1 MKLKLS
7 SRTIW
12 GISLPIILAGANE
25 TLVEVTD
32 TIFLARFGMVE
43 LGAVALAATIYE
55 VVSFFAFGL
64 GDGIQIICA
73 RRAGQASERGIGEA
87 FNHGTA
93 LLLAT
98 SLVLFLFIKFA
109 SPPLTA
115 WILESSDVRA
125 AVDAFLG
132 VIAFAVFF
140 HSLNMAYSALYVG
153 IARTRILIGATAALA
168 LTNIVLDY
176 VLIFGNLGFPRL
188 GIRGAAYASLM
199 AEVVTFLFFTSYA
212 LLKGDVKRFGLFR
225 VRSPDFRLGKILL
238 RVSWPVALEVLVGTA
253 RWFLFFVIVERLGEG
268 PLAGANVVYSIYAV
282 FLLPIDGFSD
292 TTTTLVSNL
301 LGQEEAPRIG
311 AVVRRTMAWA
321 LVLVLPFLTV
331 ALAVPELPLALFT
344 SDPLV
349 LAGAGASLRVVGL
362 AILIVI
368 PAEMVFSAVAG
379 TGDTRT
385 TLLIEVALSGTVLLY
400 VYVGAMILAFPLALI
415 WIGEIVGW
423 LVCFL
428 LSLLW
433 LRSERWKRLEI

>member
-12 GISLPIILAGANE
+12 AISLPIILAGANE

-32 TIFLARFGMVE
+32 TIFLARFGTVE

-55 VVSFFAFGL
+55 VVSFLAFGL

-73 RRAGQASERGIGEA
+73 RRAGQADDRGIGQA
-87 FNHGTA
+87 FNHGVV

-98 SLVLFLFIKFA
+98 SLLLFLLIKFG
-109 SPPLTA
+109 SPFATA
-115 WILESSDVRA
+115 WILQSDDIRR

-132 VIAFAVFF
+132 IIAFAVFF
-140 HSLNMAYSALYVG
+140 HSLNMAYSAFYVG
-153 IARTRILIGATAALA
+153 IARTRILVGATAALA
-168 LTNIVLDY
+168 LTNIALDY
-176 VLIFGNLGFPRL
+176 LLIFGNLGLPRL
-188 GIRGAAYASLM
+188 GIRGAAAASLV
-199 AEVVTFLFFTSYA
+199 AEVVTFLVFTLYA
-212 LLKGDVKRFGLFR
+212 FLKGDLRRFGLFR
-225 VRSPDFRLGKILL
+225 PRAPDFRLGKIML
-238 RVSWPVALEVLVGTA
+238 RVSWPVAMETLVSTA
-253 RWFLFFVIVERLGEG
+253 RWFLFFVIVERLGAG
-268 PLAGANVVYSIYAV
+268 TLAGANVVYSIYAV

-292 TTTTLVSNL
+292 TTTTMVSNL

-311 AVVRRTMAWA
+311 AVVRRTMTWA
-321 LVLVLPFLTV
+321 LILVLPFLAF
-331 ALAVPELPLALFT
+331 ALAFPDLPLALFT
-344 SDPLV
+344 SDPLA
-349 LAGAGASLRVVGL
+349 LEGAAASLRVVGL

-400 VYVGAMILAFPLALI
+400 AYAAGILMGWPLAAI
-415 WIGEIVGW
+415 WVGEIVGW
-423 LVCFL
+423 FVCFL

-433 LRSERWKRLEI
+433 LKSERWKRLEI